1 MKPVKTYVE
10 NGITI
15 VVYPEKKVKRN
26 VWIKNGSFYAAKM
39 RVGEELGMF
48 APFTRKAGKA

>member
-1 MKPVKTYVE
+1 MKMLKSYVE

-15 VVYPEKKVKRN
+15 NVYPEKKVKRP
-26 VWIKNGSFYAAKM
+26 VWIKNGSFYASKL

>member
-1 MKPVKTYVE
+1 MKPIKSYIE

-15 VVYPEKKVKRN
+15 VVYPEKKVKRP
-26 VWIKNGSFYAAKM
+26 VWIKNGSFYASKL